1 MSKTVKTGWLED
13 KNGDQFAP
21 KTYISQVVDYDGTSL
36 EKKIVKLATDMEVIS
51 MMAETGLVSPLINSN
66 SKMFIDN
73 NNNIYIL

>member
-36 EKKIVKLATDMEVIS
+36 EKK
-51 MMAETGLVSPLINSN
+51 
-66 SKMFIDN
+66 
-73 NNNIYIL
+73 